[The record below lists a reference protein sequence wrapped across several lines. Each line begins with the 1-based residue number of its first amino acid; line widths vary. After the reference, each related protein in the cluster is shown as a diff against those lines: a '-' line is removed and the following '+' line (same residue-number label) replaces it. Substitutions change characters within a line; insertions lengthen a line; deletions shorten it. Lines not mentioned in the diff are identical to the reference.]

1 MIENLRAKP
10 VKKNELANGVFQI
23 KKNTP
28 KQIDK
33 THNFHIAH
41 IHEDAENEDVYIQST
56 FNDDSFALI
65 CNEFYL
71 NFIESPKRVDIS
83 YYYFSENN
91 KVNIYLYDMKKTFAG
106 IDDMISLVEQW
117 KSSIV
122 DAEYCIRKLEQYEI
136 INICLGVITEDNAT
150 ERRIRELNDILQP
163 EEVESIKIPDF
174 MKRQRRADT
183 THILAMRKI
192 LIGFDAGEV
201 TIHGHTYKYD
211 IREFVNKKHDMLF
224 SDGILKEQVALS

>member
-1 MIENLRAKP
+1 MIGNLRAKA
-10 VKKNELANGVFQI
+10 VKENELDDGVFQI

-33 THNFHIAH
+33 TNNSHIAH
-41 IHEDAENEDVYIQST
+41 IHEDAENEDVYIKST
-56 FNDDSFALI
+56 FNDDSCALI

-71 NFIESPKRVDIS
+71 NFIESPKKVDIS

-106 IDDMISLVEQW
+106 IDDMINLVEQW
-117 KSSIV
+117 KSSIL
-122 DAEYCIRKLEQYEI
+122 DAEYCVKKLEQYEI
-136 INICLGVITEDNAT
+136 INVCLGVITEDNAT

-163 EEVESIKIPDF
+163 EEVAIKIPDF

-183 THILAMRKI
+183 THILAMRKV
-192 LIGFDAGEV
+192 LIGFDVGEV
-201 TIHGHTYKYD
+201 TIYGHTYKYD
-211 IREFVNKKHDMLF
+211 IREFINKKHNMLF
-224 SDGILKEQVALS
+224 SDGILKAQ

>member
-1 MIENLRAKP
+1 MIGNLRAKA
-10 VKKNELANGVFQI
+10 VKENELDNGVFQI

-33 THNFHIAH
+33 TNNSHIAH
-41 IHEDAENEDVYIQST
+41 IHEDAENEDVYIKST
-56 FNDDSFALI
+56 FDDDSFALI

-71 NFIESPKRVDIS
+71 NFIESPKKVDIS

-106 IDDMISLVEQW
+106 IDDMINLVEQW
-117 KSSIV
+117 KSSIL
-122 DAEYCIRKLEQYEI
+122 DAEYCVKKLEQYEI
-136 INICLGVITEDNAT
+136 INVCLGVITEDNAT

-163 EEVESIKIPDF
+163 EEVAIKIPEF
-174 MKRQRRADT
+174 MKSQHRADT
-183 THILAMRKI
+183 TRVLAMRKI
-192 LIGFDAGEV
+192 LKGFDAGEV

-224 SDGILKEQVALS
+224 SDGILKEQVVIS